1 MMDSDVQDA
10 ALAATNTMPDARI
23 QFFYDPAQLTGKAV
37 AASLGDS
44 EEVAWD
50 IYLFYKPGRIWRD
63 LPPSP
68 DTYMHQLVDS
78 WADQSHL
85 FQDEELKQELYKAM
99 QTLTKEDDSGGENDG

>member
-1 MMDSDVQDA
+1 M
-10 ALAATNTMPDARI
+10 
-23 QFFYDPAQLTGKAV
+23 

-50 IYLFYKPGRIWRD
+50 IYLFYKPGQSGGI
-63 LPPSP
+63 LPSFAP